1 MIIQKPLDNSE
12 SVKVNTNVIATV
24 AEIKIDKVEE
34 NTDVI
39 ATVAEIKI
47 DKVEE
52 NTIISEK
59 SNHKYISGL
68 NTSSI
73 QAPDLD
79 KIYEVYSFK
88 EELNQIP
95 EDIFYEYRLL
105 STTQFTQL
113 SQLFLSD
120 YAYKSGLDVYGEW
133 HISLNKYSENT
144 ELNCYLQHNYL
155 SEYFKIY
162 NCDEFYFLVSVNFEM
177 LYNLKENKLS
187 DIINSDIQKILGKHN
202 LNYLKIITLN
212 IRNVNEYEVE
222 LIKDYAK

>member
-1 MIIQKPLDNSE
+1 MIIQKPIDDS
-12 SVKVNTNVIATV
+12 SVKVNPNPTPTPNPIIKSNSEESKAV
-24 AEIKIDKVEE
+24 AEIKYIDEVEE
-34 NTDVI
+34 T
-39 ATVAEIKI
+39 
-47 DKVEE
+47 
-52 NTIISEK
+52 TIINEP
-59 SNHKYISGL
+59 SNNKYISKFDV
-68 NTSSI
+68 SSI
-73 QAPDLD
+73 QAPELD

-95 EDIFYEYRLL
+95 EDVFYEYRLL
-105 STTQFTQL
+105 NTIQFTQL

-120 YAYKSGLDVYGEW
+120 YINKSGLNLYDEW
-133 HISLNKYSENT
+133 NISFNKHSEHT

-162 NCDEFYFLVSVNFEM
+162 KSDDFYFLVSVNFEM

-222 LIKDYAK
+222 LIKDYTK

>member
-1 MIIQKPLDNSE
+1 M
-12 SVKVNTNVIATV
+12 
-24 AEIKIDKVEE
+24 
-34 NTDVI
+34 
-39 ATVAEIKI
+39 
-47 DKVEE
+47 
-52 NTIISEK
+52 
-59 SNHKYISGL
+59 
-68 NTSSI
+68 
-73 QAPDLD
+73 
-79 KIYEVYSFK
+79 YSFK

-95 EDIFYEYRLL
+95 EDVFYEYRLL
-105 STTQFTQL
+105 NTIQFTQL

-120 YAYKSGLDVYGEW
+120 YINKSGLNLYDEW
-133 HISLNKYSENT
+133 NISFNKHSEHT

-162 NCDEFYFLVSVNFEM
+162 KSDDFYFLVSVNFEM

-222 LIKDYAK
+222 LIKDYTK